1 MHSKRFIAIL
11 GALICVCCVGTSV
24 AISQPFSSDVDSI
37 NQAAL
42 SVLMLD
48 VFDKENKLI
57 RSGSGFV
64 AFDNYT
70 LITNEHVVEDAALII
85 GSSDAGNQYMI
96 TKLIA
101 VDEKKDIAILEFFS
115 PTDLSPLLL
124 RDNAEIKRAETVV
137 TIGSPLGFKNSVSIG
152 NISALYE
159 EDGTSFIQFTAPI
172 SPGSS
177 GGALFNDQGQ
187 VIGITSAVFTEGQN
201 INLAVNIEEAKNLF
215 DSNRISQRI
224 PISEYANPSPT
235 SVASPTPIPTTIA
248 TVKPT
253 NKPTLKPSP
262 TLKSLYGLL
271 SFGRSK
277 SFDGSTLAKYKG
289 YEYDKFEK
297 SWRYNA
303 QIQTNEPL
311 ALMARLGGKDGLLS
325 DPPIFYFTQRDAE
338 SLDGSLIKAIDIL
351 IGDTVFSFE
360 RLRYM
365 ERFTFFYLGSTGRQ
379 MVEAMAKAK
388 TISVRLTLKDSI
400 PETYN
405 INSQAFAPL
414 KTWCTNIVK
423 QKVFDYYQA
432 SDMSYADS
440 AHNASVD

>member
-159 EDGTSFIQFTAPI
+159 EDGTSLIQFTAPI

-187 VIGITSAVFTEGQN
+187 VIGITSAIFTEGQN
-201 INLAVNIEEAKNLF
+201 INLAVNIEEAKDLF
-215 DSNRISQRI
+215 ETNRMSQRI
-224 PISEYANPSPT
+224 SLTEYAKPSPT
-235 SVASPTPIPTTIA
+235 STAPPTPKPTAKPTT
-248 TVKPT
+248 KPT
-253 NKPTLKPSP
+253 VKPSP
-262 TLKSLYGLL
+262 TIKSLYGSL

-388 TISVRLTLKDSI
+388 TISVRLTLKDSMR
-400 PETYN
+400 ETYN
-405 INSQAFAPL
+405 IKSQAFAPL

-423 QKVFDYYQA
+423 QKVFDFYQA

>member
-159 EDGTSFIQFTAPI
+159 EDGTSLIQFTAPI

-187 VIGITSAVFTEGQN
+187 VIGITSAIFTEGQN
-201 INLAVNIEEAKNLF
+201 INLAVNIEEAKDLF
-215 DSNRISQRI
+215 ETNRMSQRI
-224 PISEYANPSPT
+224 SLTEYAKPSPT
-235 SVASPTPIPTTIA
+235 STAPPTPKPTAKPTT
-248 TVKPT
+248 KPT
-253 NKPTLKPSP
+253 VKPSP
-262 TLKSLYGLL
+262 TIKSLYGSL

-289 YEYDKFEK
+289 YEYDIFEK
-297 SWRYNA
+297 SWRYST
-303 QIQTNEPL
+303 QIQSNEPL
-311 ALMARLGGKDGLLS
+311 ALMAILTGDNQSLNG
-325 DPPIFYFTQRDAE
+325 PPQIVFAKRDAE
-338 SLDGSLIKAIDIL
+338 SMKKNDGSLIKAIDIL
-351 IGDTVFSFE
+351 VGDTVFTFE

-388 TISVRLTLKDSI
+388 NISVRLTLKDSI

-432 SDMSYADS
+432 SDMSNADS

>member
-42 SVLMLD
+42 SILMLD

-159 EDGTSFIQFTAPI
+159 EDGTSLIQFTAPI

-177 GGALFNDQGQ
+177 GGALFNDQGL
-187 VIGITSAVFTEGQN
+187 VIGITSAIFTEGQN
-201 INLAVNIEEAKNLF
+201 INLAVNIEEAKDLF
-215 DSNRISQRI
+215 ETNRMSQRI
-224 PISEYANPSPT
+224 SLTEYAKPSPT
-235 SVASPTPIPTTIA
+235 STAPPTPKPTAKPTT
-248 TVKPT
+248 KPT
-253 NKPTLKPSP
+253 VKPSP
-262 TLKSLYGLL
+262 TIKSLYGSL

-297 SWRYNA
+297 SWRYYA

-388 TISVRLTLKDSI
+388 NISVRLTLKDSI

-423 QKVFDYYQA
+423 QKVFDFYQA